1 MWRADSL
8 EKTLM
13 LGKIESR
20 RRRGWQRMRWL
31 DGITDSM
38 DVSLRK
44 LQEIAK
50 DRVAWPAAVHGVTKS
65 RTWLNNWTPTRRG
78 TGGKISESFSDL
90 SALMNQEEATH
101 GHSEKVSSACQE
113 ESAHQNLTI
122 LTPCSG
128 TFSLQ
133 TFSKIN
139 SSCLTTSQ
147 IKIVRYTGWSE
158 KHSQRTWSH
167 AFPTQTP
174 NLTAE
179 VSDWPCRQRSALL
192 PTENSLWS
200 HPLRP
205 WPQPFLHQEQV
216 SRKTVFPG
224 MGGEEEC
231 FQDDSRVLH
240 SFLLLWHQLQLRSP
254 GIRYWRL
261 GPYSKEHEEKVEISL
276 IWERWKCKL
285 FKPRRYH
292 LKNRQAKA
300 VPCLFDAIL
309 TRGSSHFIFFFK
321 WKYDEFARMDPYP
334 ILIYPHRNGRC

>member
-1 MWRADSL
+1 M
-8 EKTLM
+8 
-13 LGKIESR
+13 
-20 RRRGWQRMRWL
+20 
-31 DGITDSM
+31 
-38 DVSLRK
+38 V
-44 LQEIAK
+44 K
-50 DRVAWPAAVHGVTKS
+50 DREAWPAAVHGVTKS
-65 RTWLNNWTPTRRG
+65 QTRLTNWTPTRRG
-78 TGGKISESFSDL
+78 TGGKIPESFSDL
-90 SALMNQEEATH
+90 SALMNQEEATR
-101 GHSEKVSSACQE
+101 GHIEKMSSACQE

-147 IKIVRYTGWSE
+147 IKTVRYPGWSE
-158 KHSQRTWSH
+158 KHSRRTWTH

-205 WPQPFLHQEQV
+205 WSQPFLHQEQV
-216 SRKTVFPG
+216 SWKTMFPG

-240 SFLLLWHQLQLRSP
+240 LFLLLWHQLQLRSP

-276 IWERWKCKL
+276 VWERWKCRLLNLRDIISKTG
-285 FKPRRYH
+285 
-292 LKNRQAKA
+292 RQKQFPA
-300 VPCLFDAIL
+300 CLMPFWPGEA
-309 TRGSSHFIFFFK
+309 RVFFLK
-321 WKYDEFARMDPYP
+321 WKYDEFARMNPYP
-334 ILIYPHRNGRC
+334 ILIYPHRTGRC